1 MMTDPGNILIF
12 LLYFGVA
19 IVLLL
24 AFLAAY
30 TLSTPLREWELIR
43 AGNTAVSVAL
53 GGAMLGFA
61 LPLASAIVNTHS
73 LTDAVITAA
82 IALVVQLLCFAAMRL
97 VRRDAAAALAQG
109 DMAEGVFLA
118 ATSLV
123 LGILNAAC
131 LT

>member
-1 MMTDPGNILIF
+1 MSDPANIVVF
-12 LLYFGVA
+12 LVYFGTAVL
-19 IVLLL
+19 LLL

-30 TLSTPLREWELIR
+30 TLLTPIREWSQIR

-53 GGAMLGFA
+53 SGAMIGFA
-61 LPLASAIVNTHS
+61 LPLASAILHTQS

-82 IALVVQLLCFAAMRL
+82 IALVVQLACFAAML
-97 VRRDAAAALAQG
+97 LLRRDAAKALADG

-118 ATSLV
+118 ALSVV

-131 LT
+131 LS